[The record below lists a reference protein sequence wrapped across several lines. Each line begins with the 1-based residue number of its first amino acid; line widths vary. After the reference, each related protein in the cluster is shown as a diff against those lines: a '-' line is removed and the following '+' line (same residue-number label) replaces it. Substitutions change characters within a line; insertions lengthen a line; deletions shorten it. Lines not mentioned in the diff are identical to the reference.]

1 MFDSTLF
8 GIVYLKINTLQ
19 HCYAARHSLHPTLQP
34 LINQP
39 KLTHRRQ
46 TAPN

>member
-34 LINQP
+34 LIDTI
-39 KLTHRRQ
+39 THRRQ